1 LLQLSATAR
10 RVFDLAADP
19 ERIDAELANDPVV
32 AALVRQRPGLRIPGV
47 WEPFECAVRAVL
59 GQQVSVAAGRTLVAR
74 LVARAGRTIDTGVDG
89 LMQLF
94 PDAAAV
100 ARADLEGLGLTR
112 ARTQTLR
119 ALARAVA
126 DQRIDFSAA
135 PEEVVAALASVPGIG
150 LWTAHYVALRAL
162 AEPDALPTGDLVLRR
177 MAARGPVPVTARELE
192 EQARRWQPWRG
203 YAVMHLWRAAAERPA
218 RLTRGRRPAPRPAK
232 TSQASHH
239 VS

>member
-1 LLQLSATAR
+1 M
-10 RVFDLAADP
+10 
-19 ERIDAELANDPVV
+19 
-32 AALVRQRPGLRIPGV
+32 
-47 WEPFECAVRAVL
+47 
-59 GQQVSVAAGRTLVAR
+59 
-74 LVARAGRTIDTGVDG
+74 ARAGRTIRTGVDG
-89 LMQLF
+89 LTQLF
-94 PDAAAV
+94 PDAASV
-100 ARADLEGLGLTR
+100 ARTDLEGLGLTR